1 MEHIMEAREDFLWTE
16 KYRPKTIDECIL
28 PDNMK
33 HTFNAFIE
41 QGDLPNLI
49 LSGGPGVGKT
59 TVAKAVLD
67 QLGRDYMFING
78 SLEGRNIDTLRT
90 TIKDYASTVSFSEG
104 RKYVILDEADYL
116 NAQST
121 QPALRNFMEEYSKNC
136 GFILT
141 CNFKNRI
148 IDPLQSRCSI
158 IDFKIDNKEK
168 PNLAA
173 LLFKRVLSIL
183 DENDVEYNKKVVAE
197 LIQKSF
203 PDYRRVLN
211 TLQQASTTG
220 AIDTGTLTSTTDDL
234 THLVGYLKN
243 KEFTEMRK
251 WVAENSD
258 VDVNV
263 LFRKFYDQ
271 AYQHMKSESIP
282 QLVVHLAD
290 YQYKS
295 AFAVDQEINLV
306 ALLTHVMMDC
316 DFK

>member
-1 MEHIMEAREDFLWTE
+1 MMREDFLWTE
-16 KYRPKTIDECIL
+16 KYRPKNIDNCIL
-28 PDNMK
+28 PSDTK
-33 HTFNAFIE
+33 LLFESFIRE
-41 QGDLPNLI
+41 GELPNLI

-67 QLGRDYMFING
+67 QLDKDYMFING

-90 TIKDYASTVSFSEG
+90 LIKEFASSVSFKEG

-121 QPALRNFMEEYSKNC
+121 QPALRNFMEEYSNNC

-158 IDFKIDNKEK
+158 IDFKFQSKEK
-168 PNLAA
+168 PELGAKM
-173 LLFKRVLSIL
+173 FKRACNIL
-183 DENDVEYNKKVVAE
+183 EENGVTYNKKVVAE
-197 LIQKSF
+197 IVQRHF
-203 PDYRRVLN
+203 PDFRRVLN
-211 TLQQASTTG
+211 TLQQASVVG
-220 AIDTGTLTSTTDDL
+220 DIDVGTLTETDDSIQTL
-234 THLVGYLKN
+234 ITLLKN

-251 WVAENSD
+251 WVGENTD
-258 VDVNV
+258 IDCNAI
-263 LFRKFYDQ
+263 FRKFYDLSYS
-271 AYQHMKSESIP
+271 AMVPESIP
-282 QLVVHLAD
+282 QLVIHIAD

-306 ALLTHVMMDC
+306 AFLTHVMIDC
-316 DFK
+316 EFK